1 MTDKK
6 EKQRDKY
13 HNQGGKEKAKKY
25 YQDNKEVIR
34 EKARVRYQNLSEEQK
49 ELKKQYSRDRYK
61 ALVDQANKVKKNS
74 SICVK

>member
-25 YQDNKEVIR
+25 YQDNKEVR
-34 EKARVRYQNLSEEQK
+34 RKGKS
-49 ELKKQYSRDRYK
+49 
-61 ALVDQANKVKKNS
+61 
-74 SICVK
+74 